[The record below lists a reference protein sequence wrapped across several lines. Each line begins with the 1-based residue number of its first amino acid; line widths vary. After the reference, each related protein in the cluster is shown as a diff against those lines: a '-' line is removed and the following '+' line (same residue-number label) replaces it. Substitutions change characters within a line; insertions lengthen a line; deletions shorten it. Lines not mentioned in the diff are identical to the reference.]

1 MQPRGGSVRRA
12 TPLPPPS
19 LPLIVVV
26 LNDSL
31 RSTDILTVGP
41 ELLLPSPPLSP
52 LFFFSPSFPFP
63 LLSLLSSS
71 LPLSLSFLSFLSSLP
86 FFPFF
91 PSFPSLCQES
101 IFWQLSPWV
110 LPVREHEERGTP
122 GAVEMH
128 TRDIPAGSIALL
140 DSLLVVLLVVSQLGS
155 TSAYK
160 AKCSSDADFQY
171 NGCSTVPC

>member
-1 MQPRGGSVRRA
+1 MEARTAEASEAGAKRSAGGTREGGNAVA
-12 TPLPPPS
+12 TVS
-19 LPLIVVV
+19 A
-26 LNDSL
+26 
-31 RSTDILTVGP
+31 VGVD
-41 ELLLPSPPLSP
+41 
-52 LFFFSPSFPFP
+52 
-63 LLSLLSSS
+63 
-71 LPLSLSFLSFLSSLP
+71 
-86 FFPFF
+86 
-91 PSFPSLCQES
+91 
-101 IFWQLSPWV
+101 WV
-110 LPVREHEERGTP
+110 LHEHEERGTP